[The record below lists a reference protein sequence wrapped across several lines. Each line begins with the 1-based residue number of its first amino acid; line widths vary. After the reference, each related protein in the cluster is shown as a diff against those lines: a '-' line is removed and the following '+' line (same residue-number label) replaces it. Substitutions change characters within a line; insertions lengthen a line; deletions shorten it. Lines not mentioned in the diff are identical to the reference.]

1 MKPRN
6 IAITCGVAGVAVGLA
21 AATGIVYHKQIKSA
35 ASLKRLTGYA
45 DGYDLYAIDIAYDYD
60 LDRIIAAG
68 VRDDQT
74 YIDAVV
80 AQVLPGVPAHVQAP
94 QFACSAFVAVDAE
107 GRVRTGR
114 NYDFKD
120 DTSALLVRN
129 HPRGGYASIGLAAL
143 NNLGDNTPLDSVA
156 GRAAALMGPFAQLDG
171 VNECGVS
178 IAVLTLDSKPCDQD
192 TQRPVINT
200 SLAIRLVLDRAATTQ
215 EAVDLLS
222 AYDMHAMAGRDY
234 HFFIND
240 AAGDAHVVEWDPRD
254 PDRAFKATPVRQVTN
269 FYARYG
275 DEVLPNQR
283 MASWAMAKS
292 APSQSPMSLTPMSV
306 PRTKRLSGKPCALQR
321 KSPIRKT
328 SPAIRNG
335 RSSLTIPNP
344 PPLLRCAAT
353 GATSTPSHCK
363 EPGPSALRSP
373 DVVYIS
379 IRLS

>member
-6 IAITCGVAGVAVGLA
+6 VAIACGVAGAAVGLA
-21 AATGIVYHKQIKSA
+21 AAAGIVYRKQIKSV
-35 ASLKRLTGYA
+35 ASLKRLTGYE
-45 DGYDLYAIDIAYDYD
+45 DGYDLYAINIAYDYD
-60 LDRIIAAG
+60 LDRIIAAN
-68 VRDDQT
+68 VRDDQA

-129 HPRGGYASIGLAAL
+129 HPRDGYASIGFAAL
-143 NNLGDNTPLDSVA
+143 NNLGANTPLDSVA

-240 AAGDAHVVEWDPRD
+240 AAGDARVVEWDPRD
-254 PDRAFKATPVRQVTN
+254 PDRACKATPVRQVTN
-269 FYARYG
+269 FYACYG
-275 DEVLPNQR
+275 AVRAFAIADVLDAHVGAQDEAV
-283 MASWAMAKS
+283 AWK
-292 APSQSPMSLTPMSV
+292 
-306 PRTKRLSGKPCALQR
+306 ALRAAAQE
-321 KSPIRKT
+321 
-328 SPAIRNG
+328 
-335 RSSLTIPNP
+335 PNP
-344 PPLLRCAAT
+344 EDITSNTQWSVIFDNTEPAAAITLRRHWGDVDAF
-353 GATSTPSHCK
+353 
-363 EPGPSALRSP
+363 AL
-373 DVVYIS
+373 
-379 IRLS
+379 

>member
-6 IAITCGVAGVAVGLA
+6 IAIACGVAGVTVGLA
-21 AATGIVYHKQIKSA
+21 AATGIVYRKQIKSV
-35 ASLKRLTGYA
+35 ASLKRLTCYA

-68 VRDDQT
+68 VRDDQA

-94 QFACSAFVAVDAE
+94 QFACSAFAAVDAE

-129 HPRGGYASIGLAAL
+129 YPRGGYASIGFAAL
-143 NNLGDNTPLDSVA
+143 NNLGANTPLDSVA

-222 AYDMHAMAGRDY
+222 AHDMHAMAGRDY
-234 HFFIND
+234 HF
-240 AAGDAHVVEWDPRD
+240 
-254 PDRAFKATPVRQVTN
+254 
-269 FYARYG
+269 
-275 DEVLPNQR
+275 L
-283 MASWAMAKS
+283 
-292 APSQSPMSLTPMSV
+292 SL
-306 PRTKRLSGKPCALQR
+306 
-321 KSPIRKT
+321 IH
-328 SPAIRNG
+328 I
-335 RSSLTIPNP
+335 
-344 PPLLRCAAT
+344 
-353 GATSTPSHCK
+353 
-363 EPGPSALRSP
+363 
-373 DVVYIS
+373 
-379 IRLS
+379 

>member
-1 MKPRN
+1 MKPRS
-6 IAITCGVAGVAVGLA
+6 IAIACGVAGVAVGLA

-68 VRDDQT
+68 VRDDQA

-120 DTSALLVRN
+120 DTSVLLVRN
-129 HPRGGYASIGLAAL
+129 HPRGGYASIGFAAL

-156 GRAAALMGPFAQLDG
+156 GRAAALMGPFTQLDG
-171 VNECGVS
+171 VNKCGVS

-240 AAGDAHVVEWDPRD
+240 AAGDARVVEWDPRD

-269 FYARYG
+269 FYACYG
-275 DEVLPNQR
+275 NEVLPNQ
-283 MASWAMAKS
+283 KNGE
-292 APSQSPMSLTPMSV
+292 LGH
-306 PRTKRLSGKPCALQR
+306 GKERAIAIADVLDAHTGAQDEAVAWKALRAAAQE
-321 KSPIRKT
+321 
-328 SPAIRNG
+328 
-335 RSSLTIPNP
+335 PNP
-344 PPLLRCAAT
+344 EDITSNTQWSVVFDNTEPAAAITLRRHWGDVDAF
-353 GATSTPSHCK
+353 
-363 EPGPSALRSP
+363 AL
-373 DVVYIS
+373 
-379 IRLS
+379 